1 MTWRILEHLCFPFSG
16 QINAV
21 SRIWAVDASCFDAV
35 WCQMVVTEWTKHGKE
50 QNQTIFADVLL
61 PCLVTNMA
69 ILMEE
74 LEGTLS
80 AKPAMIDVP
89 TGKATKNQESNGI

>member
-1 MTWRILEHLCFPFSG
+1 MQYPEFGQLTHHVLMQSG
-16 QINAV
+16 RQT
-21 SRIWAVDASCFDAV
+21 
-35 WCQMVVTEWTKHGKE
+35 VVTEWTKHGKE

-80 AKPAMIDVP
+80 AKPAMFDVP
-89 TGKATKNQESNGI
+89 TGKATKNNESNGI